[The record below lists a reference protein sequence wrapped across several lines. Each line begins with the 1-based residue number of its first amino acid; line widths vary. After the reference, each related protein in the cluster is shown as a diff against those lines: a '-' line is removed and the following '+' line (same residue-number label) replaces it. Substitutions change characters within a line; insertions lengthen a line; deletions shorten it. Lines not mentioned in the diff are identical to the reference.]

1 MTQDAVVTKVLP
13 NNMAEVVVMRTT
25 ACGSNC
31 GSCESCIYQSE
42 LKTVARNRIDA
53 KPGQRV
59 VIESKTS
66 LVFNAAMLVYV
77 MPLVLFL
84 LGYAV
89 AFAAGASEGLCILV
103 SFLAL
108 VVSAVIL
115 VLSQRAKKDESKI
128 TFDIIRYNTEAV

>member
-1 MTQDAVVTKVLP
+1 MTQDAVVTKLLP
-13 NNMAEVVVMRTT
+13 NNMAEVLVMRTT

-53 KPGQRV
+53 KPGQKV
-59 VIESKTS
+59 LIESKTS

-84 LGYAV
+84 IGYAL
-89 AFAAGASEGLCILV
+89 AWALGGSEGVCILV
-103 SFLAL
+103 SFTAL
-108 VVSAVIL
+108 VISGVIL
-115 VLSQRAKKDESKI
+115 VLTQRAKKGESKI
-128 TFDIIRYNTEAV
+128 TFDIIE

>member
-1 MTQDAVVTKVLP
+1 MTQDAIVTKLLP
-13 NNMAEVVVMRTT
+13 DNMAEVLVMRTT

-53 KPGQRV
+53 KPGQKV
-59 VIESKTS
+59 LIESKTS

-84 LGYAV
+84 IGYAL
-89 AFAAGASEGLCILV
+89 AWALGGSEGTCILV
-103 SFLAL
+103 SFMAL
-108 VVSAVIL
+108 VISGVIL
-115 VLSQRAKKDESKI
+115 VLTQRARKGESRI
-128 TFDIIRYNTEAV
+128 TFDIIE